1 MAHAQQQILEAVR
14 AALAVAGTDAGSRVY
29 LDRMRLLGEEQVP
42 AILITE
48 APQGEEVDPPVAG
61 RPEQR
66 RFRVLVRAVVKH
78 GDDAPAL
85 ARELGL
91 QIERVLGNPKFKA
104 PSPGRMRI
112 LASRHMPF
120 EDGQIAMAAREQLWT
135 TTYFLVQRNAPDQ
148 PT

>member
-1 MAHAQQQILEAVR
+1 MAHAQQQILDAICAGL
-14 AALAVAGTDAGSRVY
+14 AAANIVPADRVF
-29 LDRMRLLGEEQVP
+29 LDRMRPLGDAQVP
-42 AILITE
+42 AILVTE
-48 APQGEEVDPPVAG
+48 APQGEEVDPPVTG

-66 RFRVLVRAVVKH
+66 RFRVMVRAVVKD
-78 GDDAPAL
+78 GEDAPAM

-104 PSPGRMRI
+104 PSPGRLRN

-120 EDGQIAMAAREQLWT
+120 PDGEIAMAAREQLWT
-135 TTYFLVQRNAPDQ
+135 TTYFLIRREAPDQ